1 MLDKTS
7 ILNALDL
14 KREVVP
20 CPEWGGDVTIQE
32 MNALDRDR
40 LRQEIFTQEGEI
52 DTVNQAAKVLVR
64 CIVGADGGRLFSDSD
79 ATSLGQKSAV
89 VIQRL
94 FAVAQKLNKI
104 AVDDD
109 EIKNSAPGLNESL
122 PSDSV

>member
-1 MLDKTS
+1 MLDKNS

-14 KREVVP
+14 KREVIP

-64 CIVGADGGRLFSDSD
+64 CIVGADGCRLFADSD
-79 ATSLGQKSAV
+79 AEALGKKSV
-89 VIQRL
+89 KVTQRL
-94 FAVAQKLNKI
+94 FAVAQELNKLS
-104 AVDDD
+104 VDDD
-109 EIKNSAPGLNESL
+109 EIKNSAPDLNESL